1 MHHPFGI
8 AGLIVNMTALVL
20 LWVNTPKVQE
30 YTTDKD
36 WSPDGGFFSE
46 VPASADGRKHHIRR
60 FHIRRDGFRLPFAL
74 LFLGFLLQLLDLLVA

>member
-20 LWVNTPKVQE
+20 LWVNTPKVE
-30 YTTDKD
+30 ETDRE

-46 VPASADGRKHHIRR
+46 APAPAEGRKHHIRR
-60 FHIRRDGFRLPFAL
+60 FHVRREGFRLPFAL
-74 LFLGFLLQLLDLLVA
+74 LFLGFLLQLLDLLIA